1 MKHQEIS
8 TKSKVLSAAG
18 WLARLA
24 VVLLALASGAFAQ
37 DESRRWTANVGGGFT
52 PLVGSLNQRLD
63 NGWHIAFGAGYRV
76 NARFTI
82 GGQVMYNGFG
92 VSKGVL
98 QELTVPDGNSHLW
111 AFTAEPKLYFAPR
124 HRIDPYFVGGVGYY
138 RRVVQFTR
146 PSVAAVTIFDPFFGF
161 LPALIPADQ
170 VLGTIVR
177 DGPGGSI
184 GAGFSIPIRETGA
197 KFYSEIRFHYA
208 DNGGIPTRM
217 IPWTIGIRF

>member
-1 MKHQEIS
+1 MAH
-8 TKSKVLSAAG
+8 
-18 WLARLA
+18 RL
-24 VVLLALASGAFAQ
+24 
-37 DESRRWTANVGGGFT
+37 
-52 PLVGSLNQRLD
+52 
-63 NGWHIAFGAGYRV
+63 GAGYRV

-146 PSVAAVTIFDPFFGF
+146 PASPQS
-161 LPALIPADQ
+161 PS
-170 VLGTIVR
+170 
-177 DGPGGSI
+177 SI
-184 GAGFSIPIRETGA
+184 LSSDFSR
-197 KFYSEIRFHYA
+197 R
-208 DNGGIPTRM
+208 
-217 IPWTIGIRF
+217 